1 MKKSLIAEAFNK
13 CKKEKRAALLT
24 YTVAGDNTKRKSL
37 EILKK
42 ISSSVDIVELGLPHN
57 TPIAD
62 GGQIQNSTFR
72 SLKNG
77 MKTKD
82 IFQIIKSYKKF
93 SLAKPLI
100 IMTYYNPILQ
110 YGEKKFLRDC
120 KRNGANGLIV
130 VDLPWPENK
139 IFAKE
144 CKKYSLDFCQL
155 LSPTTT
161 KERLKKIKHDSH
173 NMCYY
178 ISSLSTTGGKFKISP
193 KKIFNNYKNLK
204 KIYNNKNLVIGFGI
218 TDKTISYFKK
228 TDGVVVGSAL
238 CKKITE
244 SIKKKHNPVTN
255 VASMVSKLKNKLS

>member
-1 MKKSLIAEAFNK
+1 MKKSLISDTFNK
-13 CKKEKRAALLT
+13 CKKEKRPALLT
-24 YTVAGDNTKRKSL
+24 YTVAGDYTKKKSL

-42 ISSSVDIVELGLPHN
+42 ISESADIVELGLPFN
-57 TPIAD
+57 NPVAD
-62 GGQIQNSTFR
+62 GGEIQNSTFR

-93 SLAKPLI
+93 NLAKPLI

-110 YGEKKFLRDC
+110 YGEKKFLKEC
-120 KRNGANGLIV
+120 KKNGVDGLIV
-130 VDLPWPENK
+130 VDLPHPENR

-144 CKKYSLDFCQL
+144 CKKSLIDFVQL

-161 KERLKKIKHDSH
+161 KERLIKIKRDSH

-178 ISSLSTTGGKFKISP
+178 ISSLSTTGGKFKTSP
-193 KKIFNNYKNLK
+193 KKIFNSYKNVK

-218 TDKTISYFKK
+218 TEKTISYFKK
-228 TDGVVVGSAL
+228 TDGVVVGSL
-238 CKKITE
+238 ICKEITKSLNKRQNSVKMVSHIIKKLRKKI
-244 SIKKKHNPVTN
+244 
-255 VASMVSKLKNKLS
+255 L